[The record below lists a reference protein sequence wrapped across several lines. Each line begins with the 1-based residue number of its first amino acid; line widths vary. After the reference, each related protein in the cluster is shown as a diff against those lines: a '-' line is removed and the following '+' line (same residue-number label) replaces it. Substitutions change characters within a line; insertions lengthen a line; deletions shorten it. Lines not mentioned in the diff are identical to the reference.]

1 MASRG
6 DQLHSHQF
14 TLQRVVSALAMRDA
28 NPTSSPLR
36 RIGGALFASV
46 MVAVLALAAAGIY
59 GVLRPGGDG
68 TWRSGDAVIIEK
80 ESGARFVLR
89 AGVLHPVPNYSSAL
103 LLLGSPEHTTA
114 TVSRAS
120 LSRVPRGVPLGI
132 PGAPDVL
139 PAASDLISSPW
150 TVCSRAPAAGSA
162 PSGVESVLFIGSDV
176 VPVAAGGSVAAVP
189 RLGAAA
195 ILAQDQDGGLHLVW
209 RGRRFAIHD
218 PGVMLAAMGWRGQA
232 PTPVATPVL
241 NALPAGA
248 DLAGILNAVPIVE
261 RGRMSRLDGVRV
273 GEIFQVESQ
282 SGNRQ
287 FAVALADGL
296 ADITQ
301 VQADLVLADNP
312 DVIARPR
319 QLTQAEYVSTPHT
332 DSLIPA
338 GDDAP
343 PATTPELARPATQG
357 GVCASFADGAVV
369 VEVTLPV
376 SLAPAAGEIRTRVRA
391 PVDGAAVAV
400 GVDWVSVSP
409 GRAVI
414 VEGLAHPGAPAGLI
428 AFVSDL
434 GNYHAVPSRDVLTW
448 LGYGEVRPVRVP
460 ASVVTLLPSGPALDP
475 VSASEQV
482 PRP

>member
-14 TLQRVVSALAMRDA
+14 TLQRVVSALAMRDP

-68 TWRSGDAVIIEK
+68 SWRNGDAVIIEK

-103 LLLGSPEHTTA
+103 LLLGSPEQKTA

-150 TVCSRAPAAGSA
+150 TVCSRAAAAGSG

-176 VPVAAGGSVAAVP
+176 VSAALSARAALSVRCRGWALRPSSP
-189 RLGAAA
+189 RIRTAR
-195 ILAQDQDGGLHLVW
+195 LHLVW

-332 DSLIPA
+332 GSLIPA

-343 PATTPELARPATQG
+343 PATTPELSRPAAQG
-357 GVCASFADGAVV
+357 GVCASFADGAR
-369 VEVTLPV
+369 
-376 SLAPAAGEIRTRVRA
+376 SGRGDSAGFVGAGGRGDSDPGTGGGGRRGGGRRGGCGRRRLGLRFPGSGRGRRGSGSPRSARGPCRLRVR
-391 PVDGAAVAV
+391 P
-400 GVDWVSVSP
+400 
-409 GRAVI
+409 RQ
-414 VEGLAHPGAPAGLI
+414 
-428 AFVSDL
+428 
-434 GNYHAVPSRDVLTW
+434 
-448 LGYGEVRPVRVP
+448 
-460 ASVVTLLPSGPALDP
+460 LPRGPEP
-475 VSASEQV
+475 
-482 PRP
+482 